1 MTAGTALYR
10 CQALPPPWSP
20 RTSTAPPLPLIIY
33 GASSSLGCFAIKLA
47 RASNIHPI
55 LAICGSS
62 SSYVSTLLDASKGD
76 TVIDYRPGVEAM
88 KAAVKEALG
97 PLEAFHALDA
107 ISANGTWVPLSQM
120 VSPDGGQVSV
130 VSGANAYIEVEI
142 PAGVKIKYVYVGTA
156 HYGAYVPTMPKQ
168 PADKE
173 AVESAVEFA
182 YVFFRYV
189 ARLLA
194 KGTFEGHPYTVVPG
208 GLGGVEGGLQMLK
221 AGESRGK
228 KFVYRIEETEG
239 LGDSEDFG
247 DDE

>member
-20 RTSTAPPLPLIIY
+20 RTSTATPLPLIIY

-47 RASNIHPI
+47 RVSNIHPI
-55 LAICGSS
+55 IAICGSS
-62 SSYVSTLLDASKGD
+62 SSYVSTLLDPSQGD
-76 TVIDYRPGVEAM
+76 MVIDYRPGVEAM

-97 PLEAFHALDA
+97 PLESLHALDA
-107 ISANGTWVPLSQM
+107 ISSNGTWVPLAQM
-120 VSPDGGQVSV
+120 VRPDGGQVSV
-130 VSGANAYIEVEI
+130 VSGANAYNEAEI
-142 PAGVKIKYVYVGTA
+142 PEGVTIRYVYVGTA
-156 HYGAYVPTMPKQ
+156 NYGAYVPTMPKQ

-182 YVFFRYV
+182 YVFFRYI

-194 KGTFEGHPYTVVPG
+194 KGKFEGHPYTVVPG
-208 GLGGVEGGLQMLK
+208 GLGGVERGLQMLK
-221 AGESRGK
+221 AGEARGK

-239 LGDSEDFG
+239 LSDSEDFG

>member
-1 MTAGTALYR
+1 MTAGIALYR
-10 CQALPPPWSP
+10 CQALPLPWSP
-20 RTSTAPPLPLIIY
+20 RTSIAPPLPLIVY

-55 LAICGSS
+55 IAICGSS
-62 SSYVSTLLDASKGD
+62 SQYVSTLLDTSKGD

-107 ISANGTWVPLSQM
+107 ISSNGTWVPLAQM
-120 VSPDGGQVSV
+120 VSPDGGRVSV
-130 VSGANAYIEVEI
+130 VSGANAYNEADI
-142 PAGVKIKYVYVGTA
+142 PAGVEIKYVYVGTA
-156 HYGAYVPTMPKQ
+156 HYGAYVSTMPKQ

-182 YVFFRYV
+182 YVFFRYI

-194 KGTFEGHPYTVVPG
+194 KGKFEGHPYTVVPG
-208 GLGGVEGGLQMLK
+208 GLGGVERGLQMLK
-221 AGESRGK
+221 AGEVRGK
-228 KFVYRIEETEG
+228 KLVYRIEETEG
-239 LGDSEDFG
+239 LGG
-247 DDE
+247 